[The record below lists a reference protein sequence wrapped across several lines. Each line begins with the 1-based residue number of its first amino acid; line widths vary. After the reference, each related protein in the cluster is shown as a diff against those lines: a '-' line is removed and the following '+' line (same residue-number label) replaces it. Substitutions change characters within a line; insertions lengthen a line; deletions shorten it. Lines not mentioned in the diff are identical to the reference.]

1 MLTCPAFSFFTTFN
15 DLTFMK
21 KIFLLIISLMAIQ
34 SFQARE
40 RTQDEKTKAALMIL
54 QSAQS
59 AGRKFAPSSLQLGVL
74 RQDSALTVMGNEVL
88 GFAVV
93 SNDDTWPAVI
103 GYSTEPF
110 DISRNGGLRWF
121 LTTAGETIMKSR
133 RQEPVVPSGDFK
145 PAVAPLIST
154 LWSQDTPYNDQCP
167 TLTGGNPYPT
177 GCVATALSQIMYYWK
192 YPVHGTGKATLSV
205 TAEGAGGIISV
216 DFGAAT
222 YDWDHMLLDYE
233 TSTYDDTEAK
243 AVSTLMLHCGV
254 AVGMNY
260 NPTGSGAY
268 SHEAR
273 HGMIQYFNYNPGI
286 NLLTRN
292 YYSTSEWM
300 KVIYT
305 ELNAGRP
312 VYYTGVDASAGGHAF
327 VCDGYD
333 NNGYLHINWGWGPK
347 GGNGYFDV
355 ALLNPSGYSFS
366 KSQNMLVG
374 IAPTQVMEYAS
385 HVIGDD
391 ALTVNRINKVLLN
404 FNGGSMYNLT
414 GEPYTGEIALLMDM
428 GDSLK
433 VLKSVS
439 VNNIA
444 NYYNVGTLSGMVRL
458 QTTGL
463 ANGRYRLF
471 VGAKSD
477 KDKGWQLVR
486 RPEGQVNSYW
496 LVINDGDYTLMP
508 VTNDAWATGVS
519 RITVAKQ
526 NTHEGVYSLE
536 GRYLGT
542 SMERLREGLYIV
554 NGKKVM
560 KR

>member
-1 MLTCPAFSFFTTFN
+1 MT
-15 DLTFMK
+15 
-21 KIFLLIISLMAIQ
+21 I
-34 SFQARE
+34 
-40 RTQDEKTKAALMIL
+40 
-54 QSAQS
+54 
-59 AGRKFAPSSLQLGVL
+59 L
-74 RQDSALTVMGNEVL
+74 RQDAALTVMGNDAL
-88 GFAVV
+88 GFAVI
-93 SNDDTWPAVI
+93 SNDDAWPAVI

-110 DISRNGGLRWF
+110 GVEKNGGLQWF
-121 LTTAGETIMKSR
+121 LATAGAAMSQNR
-133 RQEPVVPSGDFK
+133 HNAPVVPDGDFK
-145 PAVAPLIST
+145 ASVEPLVST
-154 LWSQDTPYNDQCP
+154 LWAQDTPYNDQCP
-167 TLTGGNPYPT
+167 TLSGGDPYPT

-192 YPVHGTGKATLSV
+192 YPVHGSGKATLSV

-222 YDWDHMLLDYE
+222 YDWGNMLLDYE
-233 TSTYDDTEAK
+233 TSKYDDAQAN

-273 HGMIQYFNYNPGI
+273 YGMIHYFNYNPGI

-300 KVIYT
+300 KLIYT

-312 VYYTGVDASAGGHAF
+312 VYYTGVDPSQGGHAF

-333 NNGYLHINWGWGPK
+333 ANGYLHINWGWGPK

-355 ALLNPSGYSFS
+355 ALLNPTGYSFRN
-366 KSQNMLVG
+366 SQNMLVG
-374 IAPTQVMEYAS
+374 IAPTQVMDYAS

-391 ALTVNRINKVLLN
+391 ALTVSRINKALLN
-404 FNGGSMYNLT
+404 VNGGSMYNLT
-414 GEPYTGEIALLMDM
+414 GETFTGEIALLMDM

-433 VLKSVS
+433 VLKSVAA
-439 VNNIA
+439 NNIA
-444 NYYNVGTLSGMVRL
+444 NYYNVGSLSGMVRL
-458 QTTGL
+458 QTSSLKDGS
-463 ANGRYRLF
+463 YRLF

-486 RPEGQVNSYW
+486 RAEGMTNSYRM
-496 LVINDGDYTLMP
+496 VVSNGDYTLVP
-508 VTNDAWATGVS
+508 VTSDSWATGIDRVTYS
-519 RITVAKQ
+519 KQ
-526 NTHEGVYSLE
+526 QVHKGVYSLD

-542 SMERLREGLYIV
+542 SVDRLGKGIYIV
-554 NGKKVM
+554 NGKKMM
-560 KR
+560 K

>member
-1 MLTCPAFSFFTTFN
+1 
-15 DLTFMK
+15 MK
-21 KIFLLIISLMAIQ
+21 KLYLLALALLASSGL
-34 SFQARE
+34 QARE
-40 RTQDEKTKAALMIL
+40 RTQAEKTEAARAALATAQPAGKKLVATSPRL
-54 QSAQS
+54 Q
-59 AGRKFAPSSLQLGVL
+59 VL
-74 RQDSALTVMGNEVL
+74 SQTSALTVMGNDAL

-93 SNDDTWPAVI
+93 SNDDAWPAVI

-110 DISRNGGLRWF
+110 DTSRNGGLLWF
-121 LTTAGETIMKSR
+121 LTTAGETMSKSR
-133 RQEPVVPSGDFK
+133 RQEPVVPDGNFK
-145 PAVAPLIST
+145 PAVTPLVPT

-192 YPVHGTGKATLSV
+192 YPVHGSGKATLSV

-216 DFGAAT
+216 DFGATT

-233 TSTYDDTEAK
+233 TSSYDDTQAK

-273 HGMIQYFNYNPGI
+273 YGMIQYFNYNPGI

-300 KVIYT
+300 KIIYT

-312 VYYTGVDASAGGHAF
+312 VYYTGVDPSAGGHAF

-333 NNGYLHINWGWGPK
+333 TNGYLHINWGWGPK

-355 ALLNPSGYSFS
+355 ALLNPTGYSFRNG
-366 KSQNMLVG
+366 QNMLVG
-374 IAPTQVMEYAS
+374 IAPTHVMDYAS

-391 ALTVNRINKVLLN
+391 ALTVSRINKALLN
-404 FNGGSMYNLT
+404 VNGGSMYNLT
-414 GEPYTGEIALLMDM
+414 GEAFTGEIALLMDM

-433 VLKSVS
+433 VLKSIAA
-439 VNNIA
+439 NNIA
-444 NYYNVGTLSGMVRL
+444 NYYNVGSLSGMVRL
-458 QTTGL
+458 QTSSLKDGS
-463 ANGRYRLF
+463 YRLF

-486 RPEGQVNSYW
+486 RAEGMTNSYRMI
-496 LVINDGDYTLMP
+496 VSNGDYTLVP
-508 VTNDAWATGVS
+508 VTSDSWATGISRVTVS
-519 RITVAKQ
+519 GPKGRK
-526 NTHEGVYSLE
+526 GVYSLD
-536 GRYLGT
+536 GRYLGNNT
-542 SMERLREGLYIV
+542 NRLGRGLYVV
-554 NGKKVM
+554 NGKKM
-560 KR
+560 IKK